1 LENNKKMRIISG
13 KFKGKFIKFLK
24 NDTTR
29 PLRDSVKENIFNILK
44 HSNKFKIDINNAKI
58 LDFYSGVGSFGLECL
73 SRGAKKVI
81 FVERDKRAL
90 QILKKNVTNLLI
102 SKNSVTLVNA
112 IQNALDRNKKEKIDI
127 FFFDPPF
134 LDKNFLENLKI
145 ITNMQIFEN
154 NHIVIIHRE
163 KNSNDNFENIL
174 NVLFSKN
181 YGRSKIIFGRLI

>member
-1 LENNKKMRIISG
+1 M
-13 KFKGKFIKFLK
+13 
-24 NDTTR
+24 
-29 PLRDSVKENIFNILK
+29 
-44 HSNKFKIDINNAKI
+44 
-58 LDFYSGVGSFGLECL
+58 
-73 SRGAKKVI
+73 
-81 FVERDKRAL
+81 
-90 QILKKNVTNLLI
+90 
-102 SKNSVTLVNA
+102 
-112 IQNALDRNKKEKIDI
+112 DRNKKEKIDI

>member
-1 LENNKKMRIISG
+1 MRIISG

-127 FFFDPPF
+127 FFF
-134 LDKNFLENLKI
+134 
-145 ITNMQIFEN
+145 
-154 NHIVIIHRE
+154 
-163 KNSNDNFENIL
+163 
-174 NVLFSKN
+174 
-181 YGRSKIIFGRLI
+181 RSAFFR

>member
-1 LENNKKMRIISG
+1 MRIISG

-44 HSNKFKIDINNAKI
+44 HSNKFKIEINNAKI

-90 QILKKNVTNLLI
+90 QILKKML
-102 SKNSVTLVNA
+102 
-112 IQNALDRNKKEKIDI
+112 
-127 FFFDPPF
+127 
-134 LDKNFLENLKI
+134 
-145 ITNMQIFEN
+145 QI
-154 NHIVIIHRE
+154 
-163 KNSNDNFENIL
+163 
-174 NVLFSKN
+174 
-181 YGRSKIIFGRLI
+181 Y